1 MRQLKYNQA
10 QFAILNLVSELNIK
24 VGERLPPERQ
34 LIKSLDCSTIT
45 MRSALAKMKSLGII
59 EGKRGSGNFLLKKID
74 NNIFIGKILR
84 VSIYKENENT
94 PGISTARPQHYL
106 AKQGIGMT
114 GISVHRFDRDLI
126 TAARDCM
133 GIILSGWLTEEF
145 LEQIKTLN
153 LPVII
158 CGNTELK
165 TDLPCISLDF
175 KTSAYRLTKIFIEAG
190 CRKIAVFTGT
200 EDYVP
205 GHQQRRGYI
214 KAMSE
219 AGLPYEPYIAPPSKH
234 FRGYERIS
242 EFMRQQH
249 CNVDAIIMEHLTLED
264 FICWCWG
271 NDYPE
276 KPKIGI
282 VQTSIYKGY
291 HQSPDIMWAC
301 FTDAETI
308 CAKKLSDYI
317 IYGKTMRSQTLAPFI
332 HGIDDNNIDFVN

>member
-45 MRSALAKMKSLGII
+45 MRNALAKMKDLGII
-59 EGKRGSGNFLLKKID
+59 KCKHGKGNFLLKKIG
-74 NNIFIGKILR
+74 NNTSIGKILR
-84 VSIYKENENT
+84 VSLYKENENP
-94 PGISTARPQHYL
+94 PGSTSARPQRYL

-114 GISVHRFDRDLI
+114 SISVHRFDRELI
-126 TAARDCM
+126 TAAQDCM
-133 GIILSGWLTEEF
+133 GIILSGWLTEDF

-165 TDLPCISLDF
+165 TDLPCISADF

-190 CRKIAVFTGT
+190 CRKIAIFTGT

-205 GHQQRRGYI
+205 GHEQRRGYI

-219 AGLPYEPYIAPPSKH
+219 AGLPYEPYIAPPSKR

-242 EFMRQQH
+242 GFMRQHH
-249 CNVDAIIMEHLTLED
+249 CNVDAIIMEQFALED
-264 FICWCWG
+264 FICWCWE

-282 VQTSIYKGY
+282 VQTSVYRGY
-291 HQSPDIMWAC
+291 HQSPNIMWAC
-301 FTDAETI
+301 FEDAETI
-308 CAKKLSDYI
+308 SAKILSDYI
-317 IYGKTMRSQTLAPFI
+317 IHGKTMKSQTLAPCI
-332 HGIDDNNIDFVN
+332 HGIDDDNVDFVN